1 MSKRMKKGDVMDS
14 LSTTSPVEVQ
24 AVSEKVLRG
33 KQRVQQRSFKTAL
46 TFWSFVGP
54 LILGLIVFFYLP
66 IIWSIILSFSSAR
79 AVITP
84 TSFVGLQNY
93 REMLGD
99 PEFIRSLVTFTIFAF
114 FIVPTTFASSLG
126 LALLVNSIK
135 IAQGFFRSVFFLPTA
150 CSYVLASIIWKMSI
164 FNGSS
169 YGLANTVLRS
179 FGLGPV
185 VWISSPNPPWFWL
198 VLVTVRLWLQVG
210 IYMII
215 FIAGLQEIPKELYEA
230 ALVDGAKRGWQTFRN
245 ITFPLL
251 RNASIAVL
259 LLNIIAAFQA
269 FDEFFN
275 IMSGG
280 NQILAR
286 PPLVYLL
293 NVALGNQDYGHGSA
307 GAIILTL
314 IIIIFTL
321 IQGRF
326 LGFGGAD

>member
-1 MSKRMKKGDVMDS
+1 MES
-14 LSTTSPVEVQ
+14 LSTTPPPELLVTSPN
-24 AVSEKVLRG
+24 
-33 KQRVQQRSFKTAL
+33 KQRVIQQRVRRQSLKTSL
-46 TFWSFVGP
+46 IFWTFVGP
-54 LILGLIVFFYLP
+54 LILGLTVFFYIP
-66 IIWSIILSFSSAR
+66 IIWSLVLSFGSAR
-79 AVITP
+79 ATLAP

-93 REMLGD
+93 QQMLSD
-99 PEFIRSLVTFTIFAF
+99 PSFVQSLGTFTIFAF
-114 FIVPTTFASSLG
+114 FIVPTTFAFSLG

-135 IAQGFFRSVFFLPTA
+135 FAQGFFRSVFFLPTA
-150 CSYVLASIIWKMSI
+150 CSYVLASVVWKMSI
-164 FNGSS
+164 FNGIG
-169 YGLANTVLRS
+169 YGLANTVLHT
-179 FGLGPV
+179 FGINSID
-185 VWISSPNPPWFWL
+185 WIASANPPWFWL

-215 FIAGLQEIPKELYEA
+215 FIAGLQEVPRELYEA
-230 ALVDGAKRGWQTFRN
+230 SFVDGARRGWQTFRY

-286 PPLVYLL
+286 PPLVYLY
-293 NVALGNQDYGHGSA
+293 NVALADQDYGHGSA

-314 IIIIFTL
+314 IIVIFTL
-321 IQGRF
+321 LQGRL
-326 LGFGGAD
+326 LGFGRAE